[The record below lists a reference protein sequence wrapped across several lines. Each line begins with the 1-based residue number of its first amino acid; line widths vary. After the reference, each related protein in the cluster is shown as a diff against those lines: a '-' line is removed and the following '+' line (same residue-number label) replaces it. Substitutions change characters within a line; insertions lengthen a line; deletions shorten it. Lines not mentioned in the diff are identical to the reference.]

1 MPKKHLAN
9 VMPFGDHL
17 EELRR
22 RLVFSL
28 VGLAPILAVSLIFGQ
43 SLLRFLIAPLE
54 AMLIRAGEPPTLQAV
69 SPVETFGAYLKISMV
84 LTVLVG
90 VPWVLWQLWLFVAPG
105 LYEHERRFARFLL
118 PLSTLLTAVGSVFLY
133 TVMLPVTLYFLIQ
146 FGSSI
151 APDTIPQAPLPPGV
165 TLPAIPLL
173 QADPIDAPVGSAWI
187 LERTHQ
193 LRVKTGADKVYTAS
207 LTTGGLIAQQYR
219 IADYTDMVFAMGVA
233 FAIAFQ
239 TPVAIL
245 LLSWTG
251 LVDMRA
257 LAKHRKHVLFGAVI
271 VAAILTPTGDPIT
284 LSVFALPLYALFELG
299 LVLARLAPAGRVS
312 RGILRA
318 APATPRPRTDG
329 DAEA

>member
-1 MPKKHLAN
+1 MPPKPTPS
-9 VMPFGDHL
+9 VMPFGEHL
-17 EELRR
+17 EELRH
-22 RLVFSL
+22 RLIHAL
-28 VGLAPILAVSLIFGQ
+28 LGLAPILALSLVFGQ

-54 AMLIRAGEPPTLQAV
+54 RALILAGEPPTLQAV
-69 SPVETFGAYLKISMV
+69 SPVETFGAYLKISTT
-84 LTVLVG
+84 LTLLVG
-90 VPWVLWQLWLFVAPG
+90 VPWVLWQLWRFVAPG

-118 PLSTLLTAVGSVFLY
+118 PLSTLLTALGAVFLY

-146 FGSSI
+146 FGSGI
-151 APDTIPQAPLPPGV
+151 APDKIPQSALPAGV
-165 TLPAIPLL
+165 TLPSIPLL
-173 QADPIDAPVGSAWI
+173 RADPTDAPVGSAWI
-187 LERTHQ
+187 LETTHQ
-193 LRVKTGADKVYTAS
+193 LRVKVSPDKVYTAS

-219 IADYTDMVFAMGVA
+219 IADYTDMVFAMGIA

-257 LAKHRKHVLFGAVI
+257 LARQRKHVLFGCVI
-271 VAAILTPTGDPIT
+271 AAAILTPTGDPIT
-284 LSVFALPLYALFELG
+284 LSVFALPLFGLFELG

-312 RGILRA
+312 RGGAR
-318 APATPRPRTDG
+318 PATDG

>member
-1 MPKKHLAN
+1 MPPQPIPS
-9 VMPFGDHL
+9 VMPFGEHL

-22 RLVFSL
+22 RLVHTL
-28 VGLAPILAVSLIFGQ
+28 LGLAPILAVSLTFGQ

-54 AMLIRAGEPPTLQAV
+54 RALIRAGEPPTLQAV

-90 VPWVLWQLWLFVAPG
+90 VPWALWQLWRFVAPG

-118 PLSTLLTAVGSVFLY
+118 PLSTLLTAVGAVFLY

-151 APDTIPQAPLPPGV
+151 APDKIPQGTLPAGV
-165 TLPAIPLL
+165 TLPSIPVLGV
-173 QADPIDAPVGSAWI
+173 DPTDAPVGSAWI

-193 LRVKTGADKVYTAS
+193 LRIKVSADKVYTAS
-207 LTTGGLIAQQYR
+207 LTSGGLIAQQYR

-257 LAKHRKHVLFGAVI
+257 LARQRKHVLFGCVI
-271 VAAILTPTGDPIT
+271 AAAILTPTGDPIT
-284 LSVFALPLYALFELG
+284 LSVFALPLFALFELG
-299 LVLARLAPAGRVS
+299 LVLARFAPAGRVS
-312 RGILRA
+312 RGLSR
-318 APATPRPRTDG
+318 PATDG